1 LSPRICLA
9 YCGISVIPFSNNI
22 LLPTF
27 TSSIPST
34 IVVRRLYLSE
44 TKVGSRYELK
54 LDYRSHGCLPSN
66 ETIDKTI
73 RARWGSVRKGD
84 TEKVHDAIGL
94 ATHYYEMRPKPHA
107 PPKGKIPPQ
116 FVPFIRQQQEAKRKR
131 EENAEPV
138 PIADMT

>member
-1 LSPRICLA
+1 MRDFGKDITDIIKQRKPWQHKS
-9 YCGISVIPFSNNI
+9 
-22 LLPTF
+22 
-27 TSSIPST
+27 
-34 IVVRRLYLSE
+34 
-44 TKVGSRYELK
+44 KV
-54 LDYRSHGCLPSN
+54 
-66 ETIDKTI
+66 IDKTI